1 MKKLLIISILIFT
14 LFSSSV
20 IADTGKVN
28 TFPGEDVVFKFSF
41 SENVKTI
48 TSDFLIKPEGK
59 TVLNISFKGYEKDFT
74 ATLKLINKTQNKEIY
89 NQPANFLC
97 VPEDAGVEY
106 YSYFVIYPT
115 ELVVD
120 NEYYIEVSNPDKEN
134 VSGEIEISGNVKMLT
149 DLAKLN
155 NMGIGNHIEH
165 GPFNGVTR
173 GEFAKLVTQTL
184 KMENISSVC
193 TFLDVDEKTPYYN
206 DIAVIQSMKFADGN
220 GENMYLPE
228 NLISYYEAVKLIVC
242 MLGYKGESQAVGYP
256 QGYMNTANKLGL
268 ILYPGIEDRV
278 ITFEEISEILFKALD
293 TPVLEQ
299 NVFGSEENY
308 TTSNQ
313 LTLKEKYHSN

>member
-1 MKKLLIISILIFT
+1 MKKVLIITVLVFILIT
-14 LFSSSV
+14 NSV

-28 TFPGEDVVFKFSF
+28 TFPGEDVVFEFSF
-41 SENVKTI
+41 SGDEKLV

-74 ATLKLINKTQNKEIY
+74 ATLKIINKTQNKEIY

-106 YSYFVIYPT
+106 YSYFVIYPA

-173 GEFAKLVTQTL
+173 AEFAKLVTQTL
-184 KMENISSVC
+184 KMENIPSNC
-193 TFLDVDEKTPYYN
+193 TFSDVDEKTPYYN
-206 DIAVIQSMKFADGN
+206 DIAVIQNMKFADGN

-242 MLGYKGESQAVGYP
+242 MLGYKGESQTVGYP

-313 LTLKEKYHSN
+313 LTLKEKYRTD